1 MRTRL
6 CVAAVTTACM
16 ALAACS
22 GVGSGSGG
30 GAGDATITVA
40 DVGRAAAEEASAAR
54 PLARGLNEVGFRL
67 FRQAAAETDQD
78 VVLSPLS
85 IGMAFGM
92 AEVGATGATAT
103 ALADLFAYPTE
114 GEQLWAGFNTL
125 EQAVTSSE
133 EPVVRLA
140 NHLFPDEGF
149 TMAEGYDVTLA
160 RWFDAG
166 STPLPLKADSEGSR
180 ERINGWVAERT
191 EDLIPELVPEGMVN
205 DRSVLLLV
213 NALYVAA
220 DWERPFG
227 KYPTEGQPFT
237 RLDGSSVSVPLMHE
251 LELTGPAVATDDY
264 AATEVP
270 YEGGELSMLVIV
282 PSEGRY
288 GEVEARL
295 SSELLDEID
304 AAAATSAV
312 ELWLPRFQ
320 STTDMDLR
328 EAFEA
333 LGIEDVFGDAGSWE
347 GIAPGITL
355 ASGVHA
361 ADIAVDEQGTV
372 AAAATALGFEDSG
385 AGAADVV
392 VRADRPFLYV
402 IRHVDSGAVLFAG
415 RVTDPSA

>member
-6 CVAAVTTACM
+6 CVAAVTTAFM
-16 ALAACS
+16 LLTACS

-30 GAGDATITVA
+30 AGGATITVA
-40 DVGRAAAEEASAAR
+40 DAGRAAAEDASAAR

-103 ALADLFAYPTE
+103 ALADLFAHPTE
-114 GEQLWAGFNTL
+114 GDELWAGFNTL

-133 EPVVRLA
+133 APVVRLA

-149 TMAEGYDVTLA
+149 TMVEGYDDTLA
-160 RWFDAG
+160 RWFGAG

-180 ERINGWVAERT
+180 ARINGWVAERT

-205 DRSVLLLV
+205 GRSVLLLV
-213 NALYVAA
+213 NALYLAA

-227 KYPTEGQPFT
+227 KYPTEDQPFT
-237 RLDGSSVSVPLMHE
+237 RLDGTTVTVPLMHE
-251 LELTGPAVATDDY
+251 LELAGPAVATDDY

-295 SSELLDEID
+295 SSELLDAID
-304 AAAATSAV
+304 RAATPAAV
-312 ELWLPRFQ
+312 ELWLPRYQ
-320 STTDMDLR
+320 STTDMDLAA
-328 EAFEA
+328 AFEA
-333 LGIEDVFGDAGSWE
+333 LGIEDVFGGSGSWE

-355 ASGVHA
+355 VSGVHA

-385 AGAADVV
+385 AGEADVV
-392 VRADRPFLYV
+392 VRADRSFLYV
-402 IRHVDSGAVLFAG
+402 IRHIESGAVLFVG
-415 RVTDPSA
+415 RVTDPSV